1 MEWAKEDVQLAFR
14 IFLRLLENGQ
24 IIDERELF
32 YAYQR
37 SEVRQILEE
46 VIEAEADVKIF
57 ALGDHLY
64 LSPGLDNRTFG
75 YTNEELREKMKLRT
89 NQELYLAYFTILCLL
104 AKFYNSD
111 DQTLA
116 SRQFVPLEELEET
129 ITGHMRRI
137 QETPP
142 EQVEEV
148 SADLQLN
155 LANSA
160 EIWLDLPPFDDTVK
174 NLRSAR
180 NNRISFLLRVL
191 AFLEEEDLVQILQ
204 EHEVRLL
211 PKMEH
216 LVVRYYFHSQRKD
229 ELLALLATD
238 GAFTQRLGREQHATH

>member
-104 AKFYNSD
+104 AKFYNSE

-142 EQVEEV
+142 EQVE
-148 SADLQLN
+148 
-155 LANSA
+155 
-160 EIWLDLPPFDDTVK
+160 
-174 NLRSAR
+174 
-180 NNRISFLLRVL
+180 
-191 AFLEEEDLVQILQ
+191 
-204 EHEVRLL
+204 
-211 PKMEH
+211 
-216 LVVRYYFHSQRKD
+216 
-229 ELLALLATD
+229 
-238 GAFTQRLGREQHATH
+238 